1 MHIHACTHTHS
12 TQRAAR
18 SAQHAARST
27 HLLWRHREVQHA
39 EVLAQ
44 AVPHKHTAGV
54 QQVVQLQ
61 VRRLERHQVVR
72 GAGGVQVTCVCVCVC
87 ACVCVRVC
95 VRVRVRVWS
104 CGCVCVRVWSC
115 GCVCVCACACVEL
128 WLCVCVCACVE
139 LWLCVCVC
147 ACACVEL
154 WLCVCTCVE
163 LWLCVCVRVWNC
175 GCVCVRVWSCGCV
188 CVCVCVCGVVVVCV
202 CVWSRPTTTT
212 PSRNHAQCVA
222 HSQPAPSHARITPP
236 TGPDAAPLGQVVSHG
251 LHTRHIVVDE
261 RGASS
266 WPLATQHA
274 HTRQRQPG
282 EVCVCVCLRVCVC
295 VCNSLRN
302 SLPAQRC
309 VALPLPCG
317 PHTARHVHT
326 HAATTH
332 THTHTWRA

>member
-72 GAGGVQVTCVCVCVC
+72 GAGGVQVTCV
-87 ACVCVRVC
+87 
-95 VRVRVRVWS
+95 
-104 CGCVCVRVWSC
+104 
-115 GCVCVCACACVEL
+115 
-128 WLCVCVCACVE
+128 CVCVCACVE